1 MASTHYNSQQYRRK
15 LHDESE
21 GTVQFLYDG
30 LSREVRQILSQP
42 QELLDWNND
51 RRRGLL
57 HELRKQSKEWVGKLS
72 RTKVALVIIWI
83 FVLWWGERLVFR
95 RSVAKCRWESWEQW
109 PSEAVPHHVVLLADP
124 QLVDPHTYPGRPF
137 PLSTMT
143 VRHTDLYMRRAFSSL
158 ESTLD
163 PDTALFLG
171 DLFDGGRE
179 WGTGKDQNPD
189 KQWNKW
195 DGRYWQ
201 REYDRFGRIF
211 LDPWYSR
218 TKRVG
223 HTREDRK
230 FIASLPGNHDLG
242 IGRGIRLP
250 VRDRFT
256 TYFGE
261 SNRVD
266 FIGNHT
272 FVSVDTVSLSARG
285 QRQSDMT
292 HHDSQQEPN
301 EEIWGIPETFL
312 SQAKRRKAIVVNRE
326 LCTRSGRPDT
336 SLLDHNAYELND
348 TKIPPQQLQPVP
360 DNIPELPTVL
370 LTHVP
375 LYRSPGTPCGPLRER
390 WPPSQSQDGSG
401 ELPEKDDR
409 NAIAV
414 RDGYQYQNVLQDDIS
429 KELIEKIGNVQ
440 HVFSGDDHDYCEV
453 VHHGFTSKGGGV
465 REITVKSMSWAMGV
479 RRPGFLLV
487 SLWNPIDEKG
497 NAVNVTG
504 RLNEG
509 NNGMTTLQSRLCL
522 LPDQMSIFIRYGM
535 LLGLSLSIL
544 VVHAFVYGFTLQPN
558 HKNMHGNVLPPDES
572 GNAATMLQRRDRA
585 DSKLGSSSCKVSHE
599 SIYNG
604 LAARSSAGRPRS
616 LSPANGYGIRML
628 PDPEHGQ
635 LSNGKRHYG
644 HEWHKVE
651 EDSGLLYKDRKGI
664 LRVWR
669 ELKQSIVQVASVPL
683 FWYIWLAYTS

>member
-1 MASTHYNSQQYRRK
+1 MCCGGGRDWYFGGASRDADGRTGSNGYNWPFDVGCALADIHHSQ
-15 LHDESE
+15 
-21 GTVQFLYDG
+21 
-30 LSREVRQILSQP
+30 
-42 QELLDWNND
+42 
-51 RRRGLL
+51 
-57 HELRKQSKEWVGKLS
+57 
-72 RTKVALVIIWI
+72 
-83 FVLWWGERLVFR
+83 
-95 RSVAKCRWESWEQW
+95 
-109 PSEAVPHHVVLLADP
+109 PSEATPHHVVLLADP

-137 PLSTMT
+137 PLSTLT

-163 PDTALFLG
+163 PGTALFLG

-189 KQWNKW
+189 PQWNRW
-195 DGRYWQ
+195 DERYWQ

-211 LDPWYSR
+211 LDPWESR
-218 TKRVG
+218 AKRVG
-223 HTREDRK
+223 RPREDRK

-256 TYFGE
+256 TYFGA

-266 FIGNHT
+266 LIGNHT

-292 HHDSQQEPN
+292 RHDSQKEAN
-301 EEIWGIPETFL
+301 EEIWGVPEAFL
-312 SQAKRRKAIVVNRE
+312 SQAKRRKATVVNRE
-326 LCTRSGRPDT
+326 LCTKSGRPYT
-336 SLLDHNAYELND
+336 QLLNHKVYELND
-348 TKIPPQQLQPVP
+348 TRIPNQRLEAVP
-360 DNIPELPTVL
+360 EDTPELPTVL

-390 WPPSQSQDGSG
+390 WPPSPSQDGSG
-401 ELPEKDDR
+401 EMPEKDDR

-414 RDGYQYQNVLQDDIS
+414 REGYQYQNVLQDDLS

-465 REITVKSMSWAMGV
+465 REVTVKSMSWAMGV
-479 RRPGFLLV
+479 RKPGFLLV
-487 SLWNPIDEKG
+487 SLWNPLDETG
-497 NAVNVTG
+497 NAINVPG
-504 RLNEG
+504 QLSEG

-522 LPDQMSIFIRYGM
+522 LPDQMNIFIRYGM
-535 LLGLSLSIL
+535 LLVLTLSVL
-544 VVHAFVYGFTLQPN
+544 VVRAFVYGFNLQPN
-558 HKNMHGNVLPPDES
+558 HKNMHGNVLPLDES
-572 GNAATMLQRRDRA
+572 ENTATVVQRKDRA
-585 DSKLGSSSCKVSHE
+585 DSKSGSSSCKVSHE
-599 SIYNG
+599 SDYNR
-604 LAARSSAGRPRS
+604 LAIRSSAGRPRS
-616 LSPANGYGIRML
+616 LSPANGYGISML

-635 LSNGKRHYG
+635 LSNGKGHYG
-644 HEWHKVE
+644 HEWNKVE
-651 EDSGLLYKDRKGI
+651 EQSGILHKDRKGI

-669 ELKQSIVQVASVPL
+669 DLKQSIVQVASLPL
-683 FWYIWLAYTS
+683 LWYVWLAYTS